1 MTAQTY
7 DIQLTDH
14 HDQPRS
20 LNQVKDLLVVFFYP
34 KAMTS
39 GCTKQ
44 ACLYAELYDSIV
56 SLGAEVVGVSR
67 DTSKKLMAFKEAYKL
82 PFTLLSDP
90 KATTCQDFGVWV
102 EKSMYGKKYMGIER
116 STFILS
122 SEGRVIASWRKV
134 KPQDDAKQVVRFLQS
149 R

>member
-1 MTAQTY
+1 MTDKTH

-14 HDQPRS
+14 HGQPWS
-20 LNQVKDLLVVFFYP
+20 LNQVKDLLVMFFYP

-67 DTSKKLMAFKEAYKL
+67 DTSKKLMAFKEAYEL

-90 KATTCQDFGVWV
+90 QAITCQDFGVWV

-122 SEGRVIASWRKV
+122 SDGRVIASWRKV
-134 KPQDDAKQVVRFLQS
+134 KPHDDAKQVVRFLQT